1 MCNAFQYLPGNV
13 ILAFDLCCSNSLF
26 SVLNKKTLNARCN
39 KPKKKKNT
47 ESCFTE
53 EKNHRKRKFKAWNC
67 PIYW

>member
-39 KPKKKKNT
+39 KPKKKKT
-47 ESCFTE
+47 Q
-53 EKNHRKRKFKAWNC
+53 KAVLQRKR
-67 PIYW
+67 II